1 MSSCP
6 IPSPLSITLPNG
18 SNAVRFGVV
27 NDSTPDACIRHSLV
41 NQTVTAKALN
51 AAGTFAVEFPTEVTD
66 DVAGEFKVTF
76 DLADQPMQVG
86 TYRLEITVK
95 DKAGNVIKTL
105 AGVLNITRE
114 PA

>member
-6 IPSPLSITLPNG
+6 IPQPLSITLPNG

-27 NDSTPDACIRHSLV
+27 NDSTPDDCIRHSLV
-41 NQTVTAKALN
+41 NQAVTAKALN
-51 AAGTFAVEFPTEVTD
+51 TAGTFAVEFPTEVTD
-66 DVAGEFKVTF
+66 DVAGEFKITF

-95 DKAGNVIKTL
+95 DKAGNVVKTL